1 MRILLA
7 FPLLLVTACNVSRDA
22 DNGTTTVSFDENSA
36 KNAVEDAGQAAE
48 NIGGAIANDVEQ
60 TADKVQNK
68 VGDVDVDVNVSRDTD
83 EDHTN
88 HQ

>member
-7 FPLLLVTACNVSRDA
+7 VPLLLVTACNVNRDA
-22 DNGTTTVSFDENSA
+22 DNGTTTVSFDEDTA

-68 VGDVDVDVNVSRDTD
+68 VGDVDVDVNVSHNSSDGNS
-83 EDHTN
+83 H
-88 HQ
+88 

>member
-7 FPLLLVTACNVSRDA
+7 VPLLLVTACNVNRDA
-22 DNGTTTVSFDENSA
+22 DNGTTTVSFDENTA

-68 VGDVDVDVNVSRDTD
+68 VGDVDVDVNDSHNSSDGNS
-83 EDHTN
+83 H
-88 HQ
+88 